1 MFVNIYIINNILHT
15 SPINIDIDR
24 NSSFND
30 IKNKYF
36 ENITLPSLYEREKFY
51 FFVNEKKINFNEK
64 ISNYISEN
72 YKILGLI
79 CIYDDNFSDTSNVII
94 LAKDYSILNKDFY
107 MYVSHDEPIIKLK
120 QKVQNYLNRN
130 DITRN
135 IDDIKIIFNGKLAQ
149 SDSLLKD
156 YINYSKYSLCT
167 IRY

>member
-1 MFVNIYIINNILHT
+1 MSVNIYIINNILHT
-15 SPINIDIDR
+15 SPINIDIGR

-36 ENITLPSLYEREKFY
+36 ENIVLPSLYEKEKFY
-51 FFVNEKKINFNEK
+51 FFVNEKKINFNEN

-72 YKILGLI
+72 YKILGI
-79 CIYDDNFSDTSNVII
+79 VCIYDDDFYDTSKVIVQ
-94 LAKDYSILNKDFY
+94 AKDYSILNKDFY
-107 MYVSHDEPIIKLK
+107 MYVSYDEPINKLK
-120 QKVQNYLNRN
+120 LKIQNYLNIN
-130 DITRN
+130 NITRN
-135 IDDIKIIFNGKLAQ
+135 IDDIKIIFNGKLAK